1 LRTKE
6 SEDKFMPDGLWKLQG
21 HDTFA
26 HESYPLDGDFDTEA
40 AAIAAARAYLADLEQ
55 TQPSASSGG
64 QDGIQ
69 DRVYVIR
76 PDGTGFRVWPD
87 QPL

>member
-1 LRTKE
+1 MASAETYMQNNK
-6 SEDKFMPDGLWKLQG
+6 WKLQG
-21 HDTFA
+21 YDTFA
-26 HESYPLDGDFDTEA
+26 HEGYPIDGQFDTEDDA
-40 AAIAAARAYLADLEQ
+40 MAAARVRLDDLER

-76 PDGTGFRVWPD
+76 PDGSSFRIRA
-87 QPL
+87 